1 MAEKKL
7 NIGNLVTPN
16 GASMIFGTEAS
27 DNALNLK
34 TEHSETWNPYTIVI
48 DEEID
53 ENVPANMVDYTPQ
66 EDGILTA
73 TDVQGA
79 IDQLADSLGD
89 VGGAFYAIYGETPY
103 EEIVAAYEAGKSV
116 FLIEEDGT
124 YIYVINGYT
133 NGTLFFNSCSAET
146 VGSWIEAV
154 QLDSRGWSKVKRTS
168 HDIVTDK
175 TIATT
180 GQAGIV
186 KLSTAT
192 NSTDTSKAATP
203 SAVKA
208 AYDLAASK
216 GSGTITEVK
225 ANGTSV
231 ATSGVANI
239 PAASTSAYGVT
250 KLNSATNS
258 TSETEAAT
266 PKAVKA
272 AYDLAAS
279 KTNNAGTITG
289 VSINGESVATSGVAD
304 IPAGTNAVWGVV
316 KLLSS
321 TSSSADSGSGVAATP
336 KAVKSAYDLANAAM
350 PKSGGTFTGAISY
363 SGTTTIS
370 SSTAY
375 YRPIRVST
383 SAPSSSDGNVGDIWI
398 QYS

>member
-34 TEHSETWNPYTIVI
+34 TEHDETWNPYTIVI

-53 ENVPANMVDYTPQ
+53 ENIPANIVDYDPPANS
-66 EDGILTA
+66 ILTA
-73 TDVQGA
+73 TTVEEA
-79 IDQLADSLGD
+79 INQLADNLDD
-89 VGGAFYAIYGETPY
+89 VGGAFYAICGETSY
-103 EEIVAAYEAGKSV
+103 EQIMEAYEAGKSV
-116 FLIEEDGT
+116 FLIEEDGA
-124 YIYVINGYT
+124 YIYVINGCD
-133 NGTLFFNSCSAET
+133 NGVFYFNACYSGA
-146 VGSWIEAV
+146 VGTFIEAV
-154 QLDSRGWSKVKRTS
+154 SLDSRGWSKAQRFS
-168 HDIVTDK
+168 RDIITDN

-180 GQAGIV
+180 DQVGIV
-186 KLSTAT
+186 QLSTAT
-192 NSTDTSKAATP
+192 DSTATNLAATP

-216 GSGTITEVK
+216 TSNTGTITEVK

-250 KLNSATNS
+250 KLSDATNS
-258 TSETEAAT
+258 TSTALAAT
-266 PKAVKA
+266 ANAVKA

-279 KTNNAGTITG
+279 KTSNTGTITE
-289 VSINGESVATSGVAD
+289 VQANGTSVATSGVAN
-304 IPAGTNAVWGVV
+304 IPAASTSAYGVT
-316 KLLSS
+316 KLSSS
-321 TSSSADSGSGVAATP
+321 TSSTSTSLAATAS
-336 KAVKSAYDLANAAM
+336 AVKSAYDLANAAM
-350 PKSGGTFTGAISY
+350 PKSGGTFTGAIQY

-383 SAPSSSDGNVGDIWI
+383 SAPSSSDGNIGDIWI

>member
-16 GASMIFGTEAS
+16 GASLLFGAETTPNNLEIIR
-27 DNALNLK
+27 DN
-34 TEHSETWNPYTIVI
+34 EHTWNPYTIII

-53 ENVPANMVDYTPQ
+53 ANITADTVDYTPPS
-66 EDGILTA
+66 GSIITA
-73 TDVQGA
+73 NDVQGA
-79 IDQLADSLGD
+79 INQLADSLGD

-103 EEIVAAYEAGKSV
+103 EQIVEAYEAGKSV
-116 FLIEEDGT
+116 FLIQDDGT
-124 YIYVINGYT
+124 SIYVLNGYT
-133 NGTLFFNSCSAET
+133 DGILYFNSCYADTRKAYIDVVE
-146 VGSWIEAV
+146 
-154 QLDSRGWSKVKRTS
+154 LDSAGWGNVWSTS
-168 HDIVTDK
+168 QDIVLNT
-175 TIATT
+175 TVATT
-180 GQAGIV
+180 SAAGIV

-192 NSTDTSKAATP
+192 DSTDTSKAATP

-225 ANGTSV
+225 ANGTSI

-266 PKAVKA
+266 ASAVKA

-279 KTNNAGTITG
+279 KTSNTGTITK
-289 VSINGESVATSGVAD
+289 VQANGTDVASSGTAN
-304 IPAGTNAVWGVV
+304 IPAATTSAYGVTQ
-316 KLLSS
+316 LSSS
-321 TSSSADSGSGVAATP
+321 TSSTSTTLAATP
-336 KAVKSAYDLANAAM
+336 SAVKSAYDLANAAM
-350 PKSGGTFTGAISY
+350 PKGGGAFTGAISY

>member
-16 GASMIFGTEAS
+16 GASLLFGAETTPNNLEIIR
-27 DNALNLK
+27 DN
-34 TEHSETWNPYTIVI
+34 EHTWNPYTIII
-48 DEEID
+48 DEEVD
-53 ENVPANMVDYTPQ
+53 ENISADTVNYTPPS
-66 EDGILTA
+66 DSIITA
-73 TDVQGA
+73 NDVQGA
-79 IDQLADSLGD
+79 INQLADSLDD

-103 EEIVAAYEAGKSV
+103 ESVKEAYEQGKSIFV
-116 FLIEEDGT
+116 LKDDSTYVYVLNGFYNEDFYFSSICENTVYDITLNSNNEWIDDGLT
-124 YIYVINGYT
+124 TLAT
-133 NGTLFFNSCSAET
+133 NQKASTTQYGITKLTA
-146 VGSWIEAV
+146 A
-154 QLDSRGWSKVKRTS
+154 
-168 HDIVTDK
+168 TD
-175 TIATT
+175 
-180 GQAGIV
+180 
-186 KLSTAT
+186 STAS
-192 NSTDTSKAATP
+192 NLAATA

-225 ANGTSV
+225 ANGTSI
-231 ATSGVANI
+231 ATSGVADI

-250 KLNSATNS
+250 KLNTATNS

-266 PKAVKA
+266 ASAVKA

-279 KTNNAGTITG
+279 KTSNTGTITK
-289 VSINGESVATSGVAD
+289 VQANGTDVASSGTAN
-304 IPAGTNAVWGVV
+304 IPAATTSAYGVTQ
-316 KLLSS
+316 LSSS
-321 TSSSADSGSGVAATP
+321 TSSTSTSLAATP
-336 KAVKSAYDLANAAM
+336 SAVKSAYDLANAAM
-350 PKSGGTFTGAISY
+350 PKGGGAFTGAISY

>member
-53 ENVPANMVDYTPQ
+53 ENVPADMVDYTPP

-103 EEIVAAYEAGKSV
+103 EQIVEAYEAGKSV

-124 YIYVINGYT
+124 YIYVINGYDY
-133 NGTLFFNSCSAET
+133 GTFYFNSCCTGT
-146 VGSWIEAV
+146 VGTQIEGV
-154 QLDSRGWSKVKRTS
+154 QLDSRGWSKAQRFS
-168 HDIVTDK
+168 RDLDR
-175 TIATT
+175 IATT
-180 GQAGIV
+180 SQAGIV
-186 KLSTAT
+186 QLSTST
-192 NSTDTSKAATP
+192 NSTDTSKAATA

-216 GSGTITEVK
+216 TSNTGTITEVK

-279 KTNNAGTITG
+279 KTNNTGTITK
-289 VSINGESVATSGVAD
+289 VQANGTDVASSGTAN
-304 IPAGTNAVWGVV
+304 IPAASTSAYGVT
-316 KLLSS
+316 KLSSS
-321 TSSSADSGSGVAATP
+321 TSSTSTSLAATP
-336 KAVKSAYDLANAAM
+336 SAVKSAYDLANAAM
-350 PKSGGTFTGAISY
+350 PKGGGTFTGAISY